1 MTLRIFNRGAHP
13 LLARLVSELD
23 ARGAPVMLDHLLVLD
38 CLLRAD
44 YIDTPGAAKALQLTR
59 EDARQVLEAMASS
72 QLQLLERRGHT
83 NTATYHLAKEI
94 GTLLKGKAG
103 YTRARGLD
111 PIRYAEMAREYLRDH
126 GSISNAELRELLRLG
141 ESSSASVGA
150 AKLLARW
157 SGEGGFLVPQGS
169 GRARRYRLRSD
180 A

>member
-23 ARGAPVMLDHLLVLD
+23 ARGAPVTLDHLLVLD

-83 NTATYHLAKEI
+83 NTATYHLAKEV

-103 YTRARGLD
+103 YCQATSRTDPLTTRDLTPSGFGFLSSGSLD
-111 PIRYAEMAREYLRDH
+111 QPAAPAAAPSPERTSPD
-126 GSISNAELRELLRLG
+126 LRL
-141 ESSSASVGA
+141 V
-150 AKLLARW
+150 L
-157 SGEGGFLVPQGS
+157 
-169 GRARRYRLRSD
+169 RR
-180 A
+180 